1 VDEQIMQRVLLS
13 RLFDIYGSMLTDRQ
27 REAFSLHF
35 LDDWSL
41 SEVALRLQV
50 SRQGAHDLVQRGR
63 ERLMESEDLLGFSL
77 REERWEKRFS
87 EVRSWVEKYSD
98 ALPPTAGGELLK
110 ILDLDDR
117 GVEPD

>member
-27 REAFSLHF
+27 SEAFRLHF

-41 SEVALRLQV
+41 SEVAGRLQV

-77 REERWEKRFS
+77 REEHWEKRFGK
-87 EVRSWVEKYSD
+87 VRSWADKYAD
-98 ALPPTAGGELLK
+98 ALPPEAGGELTE